1 MNFSWKST
9 SAKLPNG
16 WNVEIMNVT
25 PDVAKAM
32 LEQNTEN
39 RRVRPSVVARYAAI
53 MSAGNWKLSPD
64 GIVFSDKRLL
74 QGQHRLSAVIAADV
88 PVEFMVWT
96 GVDDEVFR
104 VFDRGAIRSTADAIG
119 RDVKL
124 VQVANFICS
133 AMHTSGRFIIDE
145 DSEAVCDLI
154 EDYYK
159 FLMGGTTTRVSLF
172 SSTPFKAAAILR
184 MAAGEDAEY
193 IRDVYK
199 NMVLANI
206 ADLPRVAQNF
216 VGAYAAKGLNVGGV
230 TGRDRQFA
238 LFAKAWSLFD
248 KEKANNNKVVVRNPD
263 VALSEL
269 RKIIKN
275 MDSI

>member
-1 MNFSWKST
+1 MNFNWKAA
-9 SAKLPNG
+9 SAKLANG
-16 WNVEIMNVT
+16 WSVEIMNVT
-25 PDVAKAM
+25 PDVARAM
-32 LEQNTEN
+32 LEQNTDN

-88 PVEFMVWT
+88 AVDLMVWT

-104 VFDRGAIRSTADAIG
+104 VFDRGATRSTADAIG

-124 VQVANFICS
+124 VQVANFVCS
-133 AMHTSGRFIIDE
+133 AMYPSGRFIVDE
-145 DSEAVCDLI
+145 ESEAVCDLI
-154 EDYYK
+154 EDYYN

-172 SSTPFKAAAILR
+172 SSAPFKAAAILR

-199 NMVLANI
+199 NMVLSNI

-216 VGAYAAKGLNVGGV
+216 VGSYAAKGLNIGGV
-230 TGRDRQFA
+230 AGRERQLA
-238 LFAKAWSLFD
+238 LFAKAWTLFD
-248 KEKANNNKVVVRNPD
+248 KEKANNNKVIVRNPD
-263 VALSEL
+263 IALSEL

-275 MDSI
+275 MESL